1 MRENRWKIR
10 QELPWIILVAASEGF
25 FTFVLWLA
33 APDAFGSI
41 AVMAAIFA
49 VLVIASGC
57 IIGKRRQERQMDA
70 LQACREE
77 LEEAASI
84 DGSSFTRTMFLIIL
98 PLVKPVLVTCGIIS
112 FFHIWNEFPFSLIL
126 LNNRKIIHY
135 H

>member
-77 LEEAASI
+77 LEEAARNCQKQEMQDYQEYI
-84 DGSSFTRTMFLIIL
+84 EAWTHEVKT
-98 PLVKPVLVTCGIIS
+98 PL
-112 FFHIWNEFPFSLIL
+112 SLG
-126 LNNRKIIHY
+126 Y
-135 H
+135 AGA

>member
-57 IIGKRRQERQMDA
+57 RARRVR
-70 LQACREE
+70 LSACKK
-77 LEEAASI
+77 ATAS
-84 DGSSFTRTMFLIIL
+84 
-98 PLVKPVLVTCGIIS
+98 
-112 FFHIWNEFPFSLIL
+112 
-126 LNNRKIIHY
+126 
-135 H
+135 